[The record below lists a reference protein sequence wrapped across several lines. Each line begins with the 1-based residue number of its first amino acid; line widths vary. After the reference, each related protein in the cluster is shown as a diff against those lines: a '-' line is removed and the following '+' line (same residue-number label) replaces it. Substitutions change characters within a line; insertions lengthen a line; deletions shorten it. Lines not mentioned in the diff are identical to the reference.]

1 MTSDPT
7 NGERTAAGPAPT
19 GVHGPPRQW
28 EGPAQLRQRAERRRA
43 RRRLTGATG
52 TVAVLVAA
60 AVLVATLPS
69 SPGGGVRVRTV
80 DHIGDAVEVA
90 AVTNRT
96 APATGGTAARTAASG
111 EQQFSQ
117 RLLATLVRQTPSA
130 NHLVAPY
137 SLAEVLLMLELGAR
151 GQTASQIASVLGAGS
166 TSGADQAAGWRALA
180 ADLQKAT
187 GSGHV
192 TFHDA
197 SSLWTRNEAGIRPQ
211 YLAALQQAFG
221 AGVWQADF
229 AHDPTGTADA
239 INAWVRAETGGRI
252 TKLLDPS
259 DIDASTILTLLDAV
273 TFVGTWEQPFGTT
286 SPGTFQAPG
295 GARTVTYLQDSSGA
309 PRHVPALFGNG
320 VVAVQL
326 PYGDP
331 GTSGSSATAPVP
343 SASRYAAL
351 VVMPTSSS
359 LPAWLSSLSPGGL
372 ASLVGR
378 MTTQPVTVSM
388 PQLSLSSR
396 QSLNRTLSTMGMPD
410 AFGPTADFGGIS
422 PLAPRVGFVLQA
434 AMLHVTRTGT
444 VAAAATAAGLESAAA
459 YVSRHAT
466 FDRPYLF
473 AVRDTVTG
481 AILFEAAV
489 ENPAA

>member
-1 MTSDPT
+1 MNSDPT

-19 GVHGPPRQW
+19 GVHAPPRQW

-60 AVLVATLPS
+60 AVLIATLPS

-90 AVTNRT
+90 AVTNGT
-96 APATGGTAARTAASG
+96 APASGGAAARTAASG

-117 RLLATLVRQTPSA
+117 SLLATLAAGNPSA

-166 TSGADQAAGWRALA
+166 TSSADQAAGWRALA

-197 SSLWTRNEAGIRPQ
+197 SSLWTRKEAGIRPQ

-229 AHDPTGTADA
+229 AHDPAGTADA
-239 INAWVRAETGGRI
+239 INAWVKAETGGRI

-259 DIDASTILTLLDAV
+259 NIDASTILTLLDAV

-295 GARTVTYLQDSSGA
+295 GARTVSYVEDRSGE
-309 PRHVPALFGNG
+309 PRQVPALFGNG

-331 GTSGSSATAPVP
+331 TTLGSPSLPAP
-343 SASRYAAL
+343 STSRYAAL

-359 LPAWLSSLSPGGL
+359 LPAWLSSLPPGGL

-378 MTTQPVTVSM
+378 MTTQAVTVSM

-396 QSLNRTLSTMGMPD
+396 QSLKGTLSTMGMPD
-410 AFGPTADFGGIS
+410 AFGPSADFGGIS
-422 PLAPRVGFVLQA
+422 PLAAQVGFVLQA

-444 VAAAATAAGLESAAA
+444 VAAAATAAGVVAAAA